1 MSLNNDAPPYLW
13 TKEIIEPPTSWTS
26 IQVGP
31 LEGIPKGIYIGKK
44 PKVDNLKA
52 YGCLVYILTP
62 KVQRDKLESWVKK
75 CMFIGYNVW
84 FKVDQCFDMRTKKI
98 FITKDVVNIQFTKHT
113 RSQSIRRHDHHS
125 IWSSCFY

>member
-31 LEGIPKGIYIGKK
+31 LEGIPKEIYTGKK

-75 CMFIGYNVW
+75 CMFIGYNV
-84 FKVDQCFDMRTKKI
+84 
-98 FITKDVVNIQFTKHT
+98 
-113 RSQSIRRHDHHS
+113 
-125 IWSSCFY
+125 